1 MLRKRMSSSDN
12 YLYETSILS
21 DDISEPFLSKK
32 NVYVLDSNATSDY
45 TGQVIVDCSQLS
57 NSFSWVDWKSAVLEM
72 PFTVLIENT
81 DTTVIADMSAVI
93 NSFFCGLKSGS
104 HHLINSISVN
114 VNNTSVVSLTNYL
127 NHYVSYKLLTT
138 MSQDEIQKFGTT
150 QFFSK
155 DNATSVHFGNTRDGP
170 GFSNNRPN
178 TNVAENYSTQAFK
191 ATYNTGFAER
201 LRTPLDFG
209 AGVSDAFYTNT
220 TTKAICTQN
229 GISYFETDT
238 NKAYLYI
245 LATIRL
251 RDIVDLFNEL
261 PLVRGT
267 YVNMIINLNTST
279 QTLSY
284 DKDTETFGCAVT
296 NVVGLTNPLLIS
308 SAVAN
313 QPNAWLSSSIAATKT
328 GTFEV
333 ACNVGTAKTSSGASK
348 TNPIMGGR
356 CRLYVDLYQMNPLY
370 EERYLSLRTKQVFY
384 KDIYS
389 YLYQNQI
396 SAGATFNTLVTN
408 GISRPLEVVVIPY
421 VSKSANT
428 GLTSVPIYQSPF
440 AAEPGTTSPIA
451 LTNFN
456 ILVSGTALFQSDIQY
471 DFNQFLEETARTNAI
486 NGGQSNGFMSGL
498 ISQQDFTYSYRF
510 YVADLSRRLEADN
523 VARSI
528 ELRGTNNSSVPI
540 DLLCFVVYERSLTIA
555 LDSGA
560 LTSTF

>member
-1 MLRKRMSSSDN
+1 MSSSDN
-12 YLYETSILS
+12 YLYETSLLS

-45 TGQVIVDCSQLS
+45 TGQVIFDLSQLS
-57 NSFSWVDWKSAVLEM
+57 NSFSWVDWKSATLEL

-81 DTTVIADMSAVI
+81 DTAVLANMSAVI

-104 HHLINSISVN
+104 HHLINSMSVN
-114 VNNTSVVSLTNYL
+114 VNNTSVVSLTNYM
-127 NHYVSYKLLTT
+127 NHYVSYKLMTT
-138 MSQDEIQKFGTT
+138 VSQEEIQKFGTT
-150 QFFSK
+150 QFFTK
-155 DNATSVHFGNTRDGP
+155 DNAPSIHFGNTRDGP

-178 TNVAENYSTQAFK
+178 ANIAENYGTKAFK

-209 AGVSDAFYTNT
+209 AGVTDAFYTNT

-245 LATIRL
+245 LATVRL
-251 RDIVDLFNEL
+251 RDVCDLFNEL
-261 PLVRGT
+261 CLTRGT
-267 YVNMIINLNTST
+267 YVNMIINLNSST

-308 SAVAN
+308 SAAAN
-313 QPNAWLSSSIAATKT
+313 QPNSWLSSSIAATKT

-370 EERYLSLRTKQVFY
+370 EERYLSLRTKDVYY

-396 SAGATFNTLVTN
+396 SAGGNFNVLVTN
-408 GISRPLEVVVIPY
+408 GISRPLEIVVIGY

-440 AAEPGTTSPIA
+440 ASEPGTTSCVP

-456 ILVSGTALFQSDIQY
+456 ILVSGTAIFQSDIQY
-471 DFNQFLEETARTNAI
+471 DFNAFMEETSRANAI
-486 NGGQSNGFMSGL
+486 NGGQSNGFTSGL
-498 ISQQDFTYSYRF
+498 IGQQDFQYCYR
-510 YVADLSRRLEADN
+510 YNIADLSRRLKGDDI
-523 VARSI
+523 ARSL
-528 ELRGTNNSSVPI
+528 ELRGTNNSTVPI
-540 DLLCFVVYERSLTIA
+540 DLLVFVVYQRKLTI
-555 LDSGA
+555 DVSNGA
-560 LTSTF
+560 LISNV